1 MYSCPSTF
9 ERVVMCVS
17 YCVEYGLHL
26 GSQIFIKEMTAT
38 GLAAQ
43 DGNLQEGD
51 IILKVPTL
59 LSDTALTLVTTMV
72 SRGVH

>member
-9 ERVVMCVS
+9 ERVVMSVS

-51 IILKVPTL
+51 IILKVPIR